1 MPRYYFH
8 LRDGADLLLDPEGR
22 LLDGTEAIAA
32 ATLAEARAIL
42 CADIRQGKLGLDQLI
57 DVEDARGRVVHR
69 LSFID
74 AVKIHWPV
82 TN

>member
-8 LRDGADLLLDPEGR
+8 LRDGADVLLDPEGR
-22 LLDGTEAIAA
+22 EFDGLDAIAH

-42 CADIRQGKLGLDQLI
+42 CADIRQGAIRLDQMI
-57 DVEDARGRVVHR
+57 DVEDGRGRVVHS
-69 LSFID
+69 LSFLD
-74 AVKIHWPV
+74 AVTIHWPV